1 MPAVLLVLQWMVNGL
16 PVDWQLSYPEI
27 ITTDIN
33 RFKNPLY
40 ITTFDILKSIYF
52 NMNILEIRDLKKYFA
67 TQKAVDGIS
76 MSIEQGSIFGLL
88 GPNGAGKTTL
98 IRMIT
103 GIFYPD
109 SGTIFLKGKRFEP
122 ETDAKYIGYMP
133 EERGLYKKMKIG
145 EQALYLARLKGMHK
159 HDAMLKIKDWFKRL
173 EMESWWNKK
182 VEDLSKGMG
191 QKLQFVITVL
201 HEPDLII
208 LDEPFSGLDPVNAN
222 LIKDEIYRLAQNG
235 TTIIFST
242 HRMEQVEEICNHI
255 ALVNKGQKI
264 LDGTVDHVKQDFKE
278 NLFSIQLENI
288 PESLSSSAFTVVNT
302 KKQELIVKIN
312 NGFKANDVLGHFIT
326 QSSGIISFKEILP
339 SLNDI
344 FIKLVEGTP
353 TARQFQAMDNG

>member
-1 MPAVLLVLQWMVNGL
+1 MP
-16 PVDWQLSYPEI
+16 
-27 ITTDIN
+27 
-33 RFKNPLY
+33 
-40 ITTFDILKSIYF
+40 TFDKKTTILH
-52 NMNILEIRDLKKYFA
+52 MNILEVHNLKKYFA
-67 TQKAVDGIS
+67 TQKAVDDIS
-76 MSIEQGSIFGLL
+76 MVIPRGDIFGLL

-109 SGTIFLKGKRFEP
+109 EGEILLKGKKFDP
-122 ETDAKYIGYMP
+122 ENDVKYIGYMP

-145 EQALYLARLKGMHK
+145 EQALYLAQLKGLGK
-159 HDAMLKIKDWFKRL
+159 ADAMYKIKDWFKRL

-208 LDEPFSGLDPVNAN
+208 LDEPFSGLDPINAN

-264 LDGTVDHVKQDFKE
+264 LDGTVQGVKQDFKE
-278 NLFSIQLENI
+278 NLFGIQLEKI
-288 PESLSSSAFTVVNT
+288 PETMSSPAFEIIGTN
-302 KKQELIVKIN
+302 KLELTVKIN
-312 NGFKANDVLGHFIT
+312 EGFKPNDVLSHFMNQGSNIV
-326 QSSGIISFKEILP
+326 SFKEILP

-353 TARQFQAMDNG
+353 TARQFETVTA